1 MFQRALPEVEG
12 FGVTTSTPGFTRSSH
27 PVMCFGLPFRTT
39 STTTESLEIPFCGF
53 ASQLPDTLP
62 AFTRREMS
70 GSVEN
75 ATTSAGCPD
84 ATARLCEPEAPKDW
98 LKVTPLP
105 CEVCSYA
112 VVSAS

>member
-1 MFQRALPEVEG
+1 
-12 FGVTTSTPGFTRSSH
+12 
-27 PVMCFGLPFRTT
+27 
-39 STTTESLEIPFCGF
+39 
-53 ASQLPDTLP
+53 
-62 AFTRREMS
+62 MS
-70 GSVEN
+70 GVVEN